1 MIYNVYIY
9 IYTIYVHVQTALTVP
24 LKFTALIIWAW
35 IIMDFGTGKPT
46 KLVWF
51 ERYFFCF
58 LPLQADTVFG
68 PKNLHIAAFS
78 NSNQRKHG
86 GFQGAGVYVYY
97 RIYIYI

>member
-1 MIYNVYIY
+1 MIYNVY

-51 ERYFFCF
+51 ER
-58 LPLQADTVFG
+58 
-68 PKNLHIAAFS
+68 
-78 NSNQRKHG
+78 
-86 GFQGAGVYVYY
+86 
-97 RIYIYI
+97 